1 METGWK
7 RHPASGNLLPMAL
20 TVAGE
25 GAVKG
30 SGQAES
36 VSTATRPSY
45 VPNIDLSPRLR
56 TPLPSARRSHISE
69 RQVKCITSKPS
80 SVIKGCKSTPPR
92 QFLLSVSHPSST
104 PGPGP
109 IFERLPPSPLFN
121 LSLRMLTATPT
132 HLRSSP
138 DFSSAPNTAV
148 I

>member
-1 METGWK
+1 
-7 RHPASGNLLPMAL
+7 MAL

-36 VSTATRPSY
+36 VSTAMRPSY
-45 VPNIDLSPRLR
+45 VPNINFRLPVYIHHCLLHNYPTYLR
-56 TPLPSARRSHISE
+56 GRSSASRP
-69 RQVKCITSKPS
+69 SKPS
-80 SVIKGCKSTPPR
+80 SVIKGCKSTPPL
-92 QFLLSVSHPSST
+92 QFLLSVNHPSST

-109 IFERLPPSPLFN
+109 IFEHLLPSPLFN
-121 LSLRMLTATPT
+121 LSLRMLTAPSTR
-132 HLRSSP
+132 LRSTP